1 MSICIYCGQDHP
13 PGLRACPKT
22 GKALG
27 NGAQTSNK
35 TLFGVAPPPAVFG
48 KASAESGRKLTP
60 VAVSLPPPNPAPASA
75 GLAKTMFVTAPR
87 PQVAAQAK
95 PSLPAARPPVAP
107 AKPVAAP
114 VAPAAPRLPTAQE
127 ARDNPHL
134 VISLDVTPPAGYP
147 VKATPPPKAPSTPP
161 ARAAGPAP
169 LPQSPR
175 EPTTAPPV
183 ARVERADTPAVDLSF
198 DLDFSAAGPP
208 PGRDRPPTVEAPV
221 DLPPVGEGQR
231 FMLPQPIDETARRTP
246 VESSRIARD
255 ARLVLELTGWAAG
268 KYLRNL
274 RQPLL
279 LAAFL
284 VVPASAVQSCLLAAT
299 VAVPESTATTK
310 LGATVDFSAR
320 RAELAKKI
328 QQGQARGMVDNKAV
342 AELAALSAVENTV
355 VPLPQAKET
364 GGGWLRPRVASFIQ
378 GFLLLGLA
386 LPLALAALA
395 LATADEHGG
404 AAFPGVADVWAVLVA
419 RAELFLVSL
428 LPAALMVALGHAL
441 FVIPGLVLN
450 LLFIFLPHVVL
461 FEKRGGREALSRS
474 LDLVRTDAR
483 RAILAFLLF
492 GAVGFLAAVV
502 SALVFPPSG
511 SRAVV
516 FVHYLLADGIAL
528 LVFPVP
534 ALVLA
539 RLYLDI
545 RARTGALA
553 ERLSRAAR
561 S

>member
-22 GKALG
+22 GKILG
-27 NGAQTSNK
+27 NDAQASNK
-35 TLFGVAPPPAVFG
+35 TLFGVAPAPAVFP
-48 KASAESGRKLTP
+48 KAPAESGRKLTP

-75 GLAKTMFVTAPR
+75 ALAKTMFVTAPR

-114 VAPAAPRLPTAQE
+114 VAPAEPRLPTAQE
-127 ARDNPHL
+127 ARDNPNL

-147 VKATPPPKAPSTPP
+147 VKATAKAPSTPP

-169 LPQSPR
+169 LPQTPR
-175 EPTTAPPV
+175 EPTTARPV
-183 ARVERADTPAVDLSF
+183 AREGRVDTPAVDLAF

-221 DLPPVGEGQR
+221 DLPPAVADQK

-274 RQPLL
+274 KQLLL
-279 LAAFL
+279 LAALL
-284 VVPASAVQSCLLAAT
+284 VVPASAMQSCLLAAT
-299 VAVPESTATTK
+299 VAVPESTAATK
-310 LGATVDFSAR
+310 LRATVDFSAR

-328 QQGQARGMVDNKAV
+328 QQGQARGMVDSKAV

-355 VPLPQAKET
+355 LPLPQAKDPT
-364 GGGWLRPRVASFIQ
+364 GGGWLRARIASFIQ

-395 LATADEHGG
+395 LATADDHGG
-404 AAFPGVADVWAVLVA
+404 AALPAVSDVWAVLVA

-428 LPAALMVALGHAL
+428 LPAAMMVALGHAL
-441 FVIPGLVLN
+441 FVIPGLVLS

-461 FEKRGGREALSRS
+461 FERRAGREALSRS

-492 GAVGFLAAVV
+492 GAVGFIATVTAT
-502 SALVFPPSG
+502 LVFPPSG

-516 FVHYLLADGIAL
+516 FVHYLIADGIAL